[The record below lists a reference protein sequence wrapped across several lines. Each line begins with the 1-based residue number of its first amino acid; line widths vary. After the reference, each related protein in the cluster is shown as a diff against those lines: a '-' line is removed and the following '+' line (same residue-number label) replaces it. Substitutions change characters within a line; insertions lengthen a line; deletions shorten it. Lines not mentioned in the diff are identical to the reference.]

1 MKKYISF
8 LIIFQKTHNIWQKN
22 NEKEYDSNEND
33 LLYDWKFLN
42 GRRHG
47 KEKEYNKEMNLVF
60 EGEFSNGKRNGIG
73 KEYNDYK
80 ELIFDGNYIYGKKI

>member
-1 MKKYISF
+1 
-8 LIIFQKTHNIWQKN
+8 
-22 NEKEYDSNEND
+22 
-33 LLYDWKFLN
+33 
-42 GRRHG
+42 
-47 KEKEYNKEMNLVF
+47 MNLVF